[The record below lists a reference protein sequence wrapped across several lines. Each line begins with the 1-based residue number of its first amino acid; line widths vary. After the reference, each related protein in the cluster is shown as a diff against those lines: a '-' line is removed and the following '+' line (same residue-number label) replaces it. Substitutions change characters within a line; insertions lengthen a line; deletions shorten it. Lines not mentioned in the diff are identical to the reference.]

1 MNDEREETMI
11 RHKAL
16 NLKFGIYA
24 AMLAIFFAGMAVPSR
39 AEKAQRQTP
48 SGDEFFIISSVN
60 LKKNQ
65 LVLKRPTEVTVLMV
79 VNDQTACL
87 DERGKPLQLK
97 DLRAGDTV
105 FVASRPNQDGGFVAT
120 RIRKGYMTL
129 EEVHSRYL
137 NQ

>member
-1 MNDEREETMI
+1 MNDERELTMTKQAFL
-11 RHKAL
+11 RSRFAL
-16 NLKFGIYA
+16 IA
-24 AMLAIFFAGMAVPSR
+24 AILTLALAGEAATLFA
-39 AEKAQRQTP
+39 ENAQRQAAP
-48 SGDEFFIISSVN
+48 GEEFYIISSVN

-65 LVLKRPTEVTVLMV
+65 LVLKRPTEVTVLMEV
-79 VNDQTACL
+79 SDKTTCL
-87 DERGKPLQLK
+87 DEKGKPLHMK

-105 FVASRPNQDGGFVAT
+105 FVASRANGSGDMVAT

>member
-1 MNDEREETMI
+1 MTKQTFRI
-11 RHKAL
+11 S
-16 NLKFGIYA
+16 KFAICA
-24 AMLAIFFAGMAVPSR
+24 AIFAFTLAGTAATLFAQNA
-39 AEKAQRQTP
+39 KRQAA
-48 SGDEFFIISSVN
+48 SGDQFYIISSLN

-65 LVLKRPTEVTVLMV
+65 LVLKRPTEVTVLME
-79 VNDQTACL
+79 VNDKTVCL
-87 DERGKPLQLK
+87 GEKGKPLQLK

-105 FVASRPNQDGGFVAT
+105 FVASRANAAGDLVAT

>member
-1 MNDEREETMI
+1 M
-11 RHKAL
+11 
-16 NLKFGIYA
+16 
-24 AMLAIFFAGMAVPSR
+24 
-39 AEKAQRQTP
+39 
-48 SGDEFFIISSVN
+48 FIISSVD

-87 DERGKPLQLK
+87 DEKGKPLHLK

-105 FVASRPNQDGGFVAT
+105 FVGSRPSPDGGFVAT

>member
-1 MNDEREETMI
+1 MNDEREQSMI
-11 RHKAL
+11 QPIFLKS
-16 NLKFGIYA
+16 KFGVCAVIFALALA
-24 AMLAIFFAGMAVPSR
+24 AATLK
-39 AEKAQRQTP
+39 AENAQRQA
-48 SGDEFFIISSVN
+48 SAGEDFYIISSVN

-65 LVLKRPTEVTVLMV
+65 LVLKRPTEVTVLME
-79 VNDQTACL
+79 VNDKTTCL
-87 DERGKPLQLK
+87 DEKGKSLHLK

-105 FVASRPNQDGGFVAT
+105 FFASRAGSSGDPVAM

>member
-1 MNDEREETMI
+1 MNDEREESMNQRI
-11 RHKAL
+11 SLRAR
-16 NLKFGIYA
+16 FAIGA
-24 AMLAIFFAGMAVPSR
+24 AMLVAVAATWAAPLVAEQAPRPS
-39 AEKAQRQTP
+39 

-65 LVLKRPTEVTVLMV
+65 LVLKRPTEVTVLME
-79 VNDQTACL
+79 VNDKTTCL
-87 DERGKPLQLK
+87 DEEGKPVHLK

-105 FVASRPNQDGGFVAT
+105 FVASIRGKDGGFVAT